1 MGPVSNVAREILEG
15 AQSVGEVLLARE
27 VPLGGPRA
35 LMVRRTL
42 PHRVRRMIGPW
53 CFVDHYGPDSTPM
66 VVPPHPHTGLQTV
79 SWLFDGEI
87 EHRDSLGNLQMIK
100 PGQLNLMTAGRSI
113 AHAELSR
120 SSTLHGLQLWV
131 ALPDESRHQE
141 PHFEHHAELPV
152 LRTEDFSATLLMG
165 ELGDQ
170 RSPAATYSPL
180 CAAEI
185 TLHSATAVIPL
196 QSELEYG
203 LLAIS
208 HEATVNSRHLPAH
221 ALLDL
226 GAGHTSLTIFGAPSS
241 QYFLIGGAPFEEE
254 LLMWWNFVGRT
265 HDEIS
270 AMRENWEAQHGYAAV
285 AYEGERLPA
294 PEMPVTRLKPRKP

>member
-1 MGPVSNVAREILEG
+1 MRQVSNVAREIVEG
-15 AQSVGEVLLARE
+15 DQSVGEVLLPRD

-42 PHRVRRMIGPW
+42 PHRFRRMIGPW
-53 CFVDHYGPDSTPM
+53 CFVDHYGPDRTPM

-79 SWLFDGEI
+79 SWLFEGEI

-100 PGQLNLMTAGRSI
+100 PGQLNLMTAGRAI

-120 SSTLHGLQLWV
+120 STMLHGLQLWV
-131 ALPDESRHQE
+131 ALPNESRHQE
-141 PHFEHHAELPV
+141 PHFEHHADLPV
-152 LRTEDFSATLLMG
+152 LRNADFVATVLMG
-165 ELGDQ
+165 RLGDQ
-170 RSPAATYSPL
+170 SSPAAAYSPI

-185 TLHSATAVIPL
+185 SLHSTTAVIPL
-196 QSELEYG
+196 QRELEYG

-208 HEATVNSRHLPAH
+208 HEAIVNSQHLPTH

-226 GAGHTSLTIFGAPSS
+226 GAGNSSLTISGQVGS
-241 QYFLIGGAPFEEE
+241 QYFLIGGAPFKEE

-270 AMRENWEAQHGYAAV
+270 AMREDWEAQRGYAAV
-285 AYEGERLPA
+285 SYDGERLPA